1 MKNLYTTLLY
11 IYLSSVSSICGAETI
26 LWDGNHGSFFKTEDY
41 SLGGNYGELTEFM
54 KNHDFTLT
62 ESRLPFDKDTL
73 DKAKVL
79 VLTINAKKDYS
90 KIEVESIINFV
101 RNGGGV
107 LALCDAKNLDHNII
121 NGVLES
127 FGIICGEGDEIQQNG
142 LTKVTISSDP
152 IFNEISEISFKWV
165 GQVKVRDKAGARIVG
180 SSIGGKPI
188 DIMGVAEVEKGR
200 IVVIGDMDVFANSL
214 LSVSTLKNRYASAS
228 AILRSFCKSAFCLS
242 IAKSKGAIRSSCCQ
256 GRPRWNSYLNFPSR
270 GNKASKITNV
280 IRNSRILLT
289 W

>member
-214 LSVSTLKNRYASAS
+214 FTENEKFALAVFKWLSTNNESSEKPSTLS
-228 AILRSFCKSAFCLS
+228 CL
-242 IAKSKGAIRSSCCQ
+242 
-256 GRPRWNSYLNFPSR
+256 N
-270 GNKASKITNV
+270 
-280 IRNSRILLT
+280 
-289 W
+289 